1 MGLEWKK
8 LLIIGIAQIDIA
20 WQNSKENM
28 KKIEVFVKKA
38 SQSNVELV
46 LFPEMSLTGFT
57 MDINKLL
64 LSEEQII
71 NWIKLLAIDNNINIG
86 LGFAIKVDEKGKNKY
101 TIVSNKGDILA
112 MYTKIHPFSY
122 SGEDE
127 KYYKGDEICTCL
139 INGFQITPFICYD
152 LRFPEIFQIASRNS
166 QIITIAA
173 SWPKAREEHWITL
186 LKARAIENQCYVIG
200 INRTGLGD
208 GLEYNG
214 KSMFVSPDGEILN
227 EINTVEML
235 IISDLKI
242 EKIEEVK
249 ERFDIKKDRREELY
263 AFRSVGKGASK
274 Q

>member
-8 LLIIGIAQIDIA
+8 LLITGIAQIDIA
-20 WQNSKENM
+20 WENSKENM
-28 KKIEVFVKKA
+28 KKIEAFVKKA

-71 NWIKLLAIDNNINIG
+71 NWIKPLAIDNNISIG

-127 KYYKGDEICTCL
+127 KYYKGDEFVIK
-139 INGFQITPFICYD
+139 
-152 LRFPEIFQIASRNS
+152 
-166 QIITIAA
+166 AA
-173 SWPKAREEHWITL
+173 NNNKQNL
-186 LKARAIENQCYVIG
+186 YVKQF
-200 INRTGLGD
+200 RL
-208 GLEYNG
+208 NG
-214 KSMFVSPDGEILN
+214 KPCKETRIPFSKIVSGGLLE
-227 EINTVEML
+227 VEMQ
-235 IISDLKI
+235 DTP
-242 EKIEEVK
+242 V
-249 ERFDIKKDRREELY
+249 DRY
-263 AFRSVGKGASK
+263 
-274 Q
+274 

>member
-20 WQNSKENM
+20 WENSKENM
-28 KKIEVFVKKA
+28 KKVEAFVKKA

-46 LFPEMSLTGFT
+46 LLPEMSLTGFT
-57 MDINKLL
+57 MDINKML

-71 NWIKLLAIDNNINIG
+71 NWLKLLAIDNNINIG

-127 KYYKGDEICTCL
+127 KYYKGDEICTCK
-139 INGFQITPFICYD
+139 INEFKITPFICYD

-214 KSMFVSPDGEILN
+214 KSIFVSPDGEILN
-227 EINTVEML
+227 EINTGEML
-235 IISDLKI
+235 IINDLKI
-242 EKIEEVK
+242 EEIEEVK

-263 AFRSVGKGASK
+263 VLR
-274 Q
+274 

>member
-20 WQNSKENM
+20 WENSMENM
-28 KKIEVFVKKA
+28 KKIEVFIKKA

-71 NWIKLLAIDNNINIG
+71 NWIKSLAIGNNINIG
-86 LGFAIKVDEKGKNKY
+86 LGFSIKVDEKGKNKY
-101 TIVSNKGDILA
+101 TIVSKSGDVLGI
-112 MYTKIHPFSY
+112 YTKIHPFTY
-122 SGEDE
+122 SGEDD
-127 KYYKGDEICTCL
+127 KYYKGNEICTCT
-139 INGFQITPFICYD
+139 INEFQITPFICYD

-166 QIITIAA
+166 QIITVAA
-173 SWPKAREEHWITL
+173 SWPKSREEHWITL

-200 INRTGLGD
+200 INRTGFGD

-214 KSMFVSPDGEILN
+214 KSIFVNPDGQILN
-227 EINTVEML
+227 EINSEEML
-235 IISDLKI
+235 IVNDLKI
-242 EKIEEVK
+242 EKIKEVK
-249 ERFDIKKDRREELY
+249 ESFDIKKDRREELY
-263 AFRSVGKGASK
+263 AFR
-274 Q
+274 